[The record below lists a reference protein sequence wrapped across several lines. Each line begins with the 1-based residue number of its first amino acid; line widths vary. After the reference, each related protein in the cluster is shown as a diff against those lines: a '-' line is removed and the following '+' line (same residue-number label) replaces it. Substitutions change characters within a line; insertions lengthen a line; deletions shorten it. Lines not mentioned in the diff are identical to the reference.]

1 MAKTGHYRW
10 AIYSSWTLMTTA
22 QGLLILL
29 NPPSIPAAHWI
40 PILAF
45 IGVAHGAI
53 MMSTI
58 VCIQSSADPQN
69 VAYAAATYT
78 FVRSV
83 GMSVGVA
90 IGGTIFQ
97 NTLAQ
102 HLPALGL
109 PSDVANN
116 AEAFVGTLQALPDGS
131 LMKTA
136 YVSAYASSFQRIF
149 EVVTAVAALGL
160 CLTVF
165 IRSYTMDKKLES
177 EHVIRN
183 QVSASPE

>member
-1 MAKTGHYRW
+1 
-10 AIYSSWTLMTTA
+10 MTTA

-102 HLPALGL
+102 QLPALGL

-136 YVSAYASSFQRIF
+136 YVSAYAASFQRIF